1 MTGGLGKAR
10 RPGGACGLSHALR
23 CLSGASYWRAPAVA
37 LACLLLA
44 ILFPVPSIAGDSI
57 DIVHPGSD
65 SAPSG
70 AEAVVGREAELA
82 PDGSAPAPAEPA
94 QVAENGEG
102 EIEAEPAGNSV
113 SVSTK
118 TAVPTSKSLT
128 IPLAEG
134 AMYLEAY
141 DRLEFDRSAGTAILE
156 GDALIVIDDVEIE
169 ADYIELN
176 DRAKNVYLRGNIA
189 LQQKDDVMFADEGYY
204 SYDTNEFSFINV
216 SGNTSGT
223 EIGGTVYF
231 KADEAKGSMDDFDM
245 WNVWATSCPP
255 HCKIYEYELRARKAR
270 VHRDSSLMLHHVYIY
285 VRERKIMFVP
295 ELAFPL
301 KRYKPLRQTESPIQ
315 QDFGLS
321 PSEGYYAKFAYTYMN
336 EYSEAVGAILL
347 GVALLELTQK
357 QGPGTGIRHD
367 FATPLGVTTLR
378 GFYQRQVE
386 GEKDENTGVVY
397 EPQTNYRYE
406 LLQELK
412 LTDRITGDL
421 SINRVNLP
429 TSYRGR
435 NNKMTSKFSL
445 TYKRPKGNISL
456 SGSQNLNI
464 TTTLPTVEGG
474 EVTRKQ
480 TNYTNANFSFAH
492 RINRRTSLNITQT
505 LVGNKTTA
513 GVPMDLWGD
522 FSGNLTYSRSDYDVS
537 LKYYERGMD
546 FDGDRNT
553 EDTNRSY
560 SKLQP
565 GLTWNIRRSAFGK
578 NTPFTGVTVNLEKIY
593 ERRGSEEEPRSTL
606 RFKADT
612 GLGRTFKGKSTT
624 LTTSLGFSQYMYG
637 DGNAQYSLKPSF
649 RFDYDNR
656 DWFSFGTRWSRTVQN
671 GVKNPPVLGDRT
683 RSSHSVSFDMG
694 FYNEQWWKLTFR
706 SGYNFQRKT
715 WTKLSSTW
723 KLYPSP
729 DLDLTFTSGY
739 NIESKTFS
747 SLTTEAS
754 YNAPSGNWWL
764 DWRMTTKLQGYSITS
779 RPVPFESYRFTYS
792 RRYKRG
798 WNFYLTG
805 THSGFK
811 SGKIFDRVE
820 IQKRSTCTTMN
831 MGYSSYRDE
840 YYVSFFI
847 NAFPRYPVEVK
858 AREHYEVDVLT
869 PASDWFNVQGLASGL
884 GGTTGGYAGYY

>member
-1 MTGGLGKAR
+1 MIGGLGKAR
-10 RPGGACGLSHALR
+10 RSGGACALSHAHR
-23 CLSGASYWRAPAVA
+23 WLSGANYRYVPTVA
-37 LACLLLA
+37 LACLLLGF
-44 ILFPVPSIAGDSI
+44 LFPAWAFAGDSI
-57 DIVHPGSD
+57 DVVHPGGD
-65 SAPSG
+65 SAPR
-70 AEAVVGREAELA
+70 EAGTVVGKEAELA
-82 PDGSAPAPAEPA
+82 PDGSPSEPHEPA
-94 QVAENGEG
+94 DAAENGVD
-102 EIEAEPAGNSV
+102 EIEAEPAGSSV

-118 TAVPTSKSLT
+118 TTDPTSKSLT

-141 DRLEFDRSAGTAILE
+141 DRLEFDRGAGTAILE
-156 GDALIVIDDVEIE
+156 GDALIVIDDIEIE

-176 DRAKNVYLRGNIA
+176 DRAKNVYLRGSIA

-216 SGNTSGT
+216 SGNTSGSD
-223 EIGGTVYF
+223 IDGTVYF
-231 KADEAKGSMDDFDM
+231 KADEAKGSMVDFDM
-245 WNVWATSCPP
+245 WHVWATSCPP

-270 VHRDSSLMLHHVYIY
+270 VHRDRSLMLHHVYIY

-315 QDFGLS
+315 QDLGMS

-336 EYSEAVGAILL
+336 EYSEAIGAVLL

-367 FATPLGVTTLR
+367 FSTPLGVTTVR
-378 GFYQRQVE
+378 GFYQRQTE
-386 GEKDENTGVVY
+386 GEKDEQTGVVY
-397 EPQTNYRYE
+397 EPQTNYKYE

-412 LTDRITGDL
+412 ITDKLTGDL

-435 NNKMTSKFSL
+435 NNKMTSKFNL

-474 EVTRKQ
+474 EITRKQ
-480 TNYTNANFSFAH
+480 TNYTNASFSFAH
-492 RINRRTSLNITQT
+492 RINRKTSLNITQS

-522 FSGNLTYSRSDYDVS
+522 FTSNLTYARSNYDIS
-537 LKYYERGMD
+537 LRYYERGLD

-553 EDTNRSY
+553 EDSGRSY

-565 GLTWNIRRSAFGK
+565 GLTWNFRRSAFGK
-578 NTPFTGVTVNLEKIY
+578 NTPFNGLTLNLEKIY
-593 ERRGSEEEPRSTL
+593 ERRGSEEDPRSTL

-612 GLGRTFKGKSTT
+612 GLGKTFRWKSTT
-624 LTTSLGFSQYMYG
+624 VKTSLGFSQYMYG
-637 DGNAQYSLKPSF
+637 DGNAQYALKPSF
-649 RFDYDNR
+649 DFTYDNR
-656 DWFSFGTRWSRTVQN
+656 DWFSFGARWSRTVQN
-671 GVKNPPVLGDRT
+671 GIKNPPVLGDRVS
-683 RSSHSVSFDMG
+683 SSHSTRFNMDL
-694 FYNEQWWKLTFR
+694 YNEQWWKLSFNTT
-706 SGYNFQRKT
+706 YNFHRHT
-715 WTKLSSTW
+715 WSKLSSTW

-739 NIESKTFS
+739 QIENKQFS
-747 SLTTEAS
+747 DLTVNAS

-764 DWRMTTKLQGYSITS
+764 DWQMTMKMQGYGITS
-779 RPVPFESYRFTYS
+779 RPLPLQSYRFTYS

-798 WNFYLTG
+798 WHFYLTG
-805 THSGFK
+805 TRSGYK

-847 NAFPRYPVEVK
+847 NAFPRYPVEVQAK
-858 AREHYEVDVLT
+858 EHYEVDVLT
-869 PASDWFNVQGLASGL
+869 PAGEWFNIQGLTSGL
-884 GGTTGGYAGYY
+884 GGASGGYAGYY

>member
-1 MTGGLGKAR
+1 M
-10 RPGGACGLSHALR
+10 
-23 CLSGASYWRAPAVA
+23 
-37 LACLLLA
+37 
-44 ILFPVPSIAGDSI
+44 AGDFI
-57 DIVHPGSD
+57 NVVHPGSD
-65 SAPSG
+65 STPPKVDT
-70 AEAVVGREAELA
+70 VVGKEAELA
-82 PDGSAPAPAEPA
+82 PDGSSPAPTEPT
-94 QVAENGEG
+94 QVTENGVD
-102 EIEAEPAGNSV
+102 EIEDESAGDSV

-118 TAVPTSKSLT
+118 TVVPTSKSLT

-156 GDALIVIDDVEIE
+156 GDALIVIDDLEIE

-176 DRAKNVYLRGNIA
+176 DRAKNVYLRGSIA

-216 SGNTSGT
+216 SGNTGGT

-315 QDFGLS
+315 QDLGRS
-321 PSEGYYAKFAYTYMN
+321 PYEGYYAKFAYTYMN
-336 EYSEAVGAILL
+336 EYSEVIGAILL

-367 FATPLGVTTLR
+367 FATPLGLTTVR

-386 GEKDENTGVVY
+386 GEKDEKTGVVY
-397 EPQTNYRYE
+397 EPQINYEYE

-412 LTDRITGDL
+412 LTDNITGNL
-421 SINRVNLP
+421 STNRVNLP
-429 TSYRGR
+429 TSFRGR
-435 NNKMTSKFSL
+435 KNTMISKLNL

-464 TTTLPTVEGG
+464 TTRPQTAGG
-474 EVTRKQ
+474 AETTRTQ
-480 TNYTNANFSFAH
+480 TNYTKANFSFTH
-492 RINRRTSLNITQT
+492 KINRRTNLTITQT
-505 LVGNKTTA
+505 LDGNKTTA
-513 GVPMDLWGD
+513 GVPMDLWGN
-522 FSGNLTYSRSDYDVS
+522 FNGRLTYTRPDHSIALEYQ
-537 LKYYERGMD
+537 ETGMD

-553 EDTNRSY
+553 EDVNRSY
-560 SKLQP
+560 RKLQP

-578 NTPFTGVTVNLEKIY
+578 NTPFTGVTMNLERKY
-593 ERRGSEEEPRSTL
+593 ERRGSEEDPRSTT
-606 RFKADT
+606 RFKVNT
-612 GLGRTFKGKSTT
+612 GLGRTFKGKSTK
-624 LTTSLGFSQYMYG
+624 LTTSLDFAQYMYG
-637 DGNAQYSLKPSF
+637 DGNAQYSLKPLF

-671 GVKNPPVLGDRT
+671 GVKNPPVLGDRVS
-683 RSSHSVSFDMG
+683 SSHTTSFDMG
-694 FYNEQWWKLTFR
+694 FYNERWWKLTFR
-706 SGYNFQRKT
+706 SGYNFHRKI

-739 NIESKTFS
+739 KIERKEFS
-747 SLTTEAS
+747 DLTVSAN

-764 DWRMTTKLQGYSITS
+764 DWQMTLKMQGYGITS
-779 RPVPFESYRFTYS
+779 RPMPFQSYRFTYS

-798 WNFYLTG
+798 WSFHATG
-805 THSGFK
+805 TKNGP
-811 SGKIFDRVE
+811 IFDRVQ

-847 NAFPRYPVEVK
+847 NAFSRYPVEVQAK
-858 AREHYEVDVLT
+858 EGTTGGWEFDMST
-869 PASDWFNVQGLASGL
+869 PASGWFDIQDLASGL
-884 GGTTGGYAGYY
+884 GTSGGYAGYY